1 MRFGRIAHIL
11 RRVTANSQQE
21 SLVSATKKSPWPTL
35 GASALAL
42 AILAPGAAAQRFTEV
57 EADPNQPVKEGFDT
71 DRAMFFAEPNFT
83 PLRDPQFGSLRNAML
98 AGDVEEDT
106 PVVAFEAGG
115 QTLVLVTEQMA
126 YHHVAQGTM
135 RGEPWMVTF

>member
-1 MRFGRIAHIL
+1 
-11 RRVTANSQQE
+11 
-21 SLVSATKKSPWPTL
+21 VSATKKSHWPTL